1 MTKVALIDYKM
12 GNLFS
17 IAHACQKV
25 GLEVEI
31 TNDPIK
37 IKNADALILPGVGA
51 YPLAV
56 EQLNSQELEQPIIE
70 FAKSGKYIFGICLGM
85 QLLMEQSNEFGKHK
99 GLGLIA
105 GEVLRFPE
113 SLPAEEVRHI
123 PQIAWNNVTIED
135 HNHPLFKNIPNNE
148 YFYFVHSN
156 YVQTKST
163 QNILCSTEYSNF
175 TYSSAIIKDNL
186 IGIQFH
192 PEKSGTQGL
201 KIFKNYK
208 ELIYKR

>member
-1 MTKVALIDYKM
+1 MMKVALIDYKM

-17 IAHACQKV
+17 IAHACEKV

-31 TNDPIK
+31 TNNPEK

-51 YPLAV
+51 YPLAI
-56 EQLNSQELEQPIIE
+56 EQLYIQNLTEPIKD
-70 FAKSGKYIFGICLGM
+70 FANTGKYIFGICLGM
-85 QLLMEQSNEFGKHK
+85 QLFMDQSNEFGVHQ
-99 GLGLIA
+99 GLGLIE

-113 SLPAEEVRHI
+113 STTNTQPRFI
-123 PQIAWNNVTIED
+123 PQIAWNNVSIEQP
-135 HNHPLFKNIPNNE
+135 NHPLFKNIPNNE

-156 YVQTKST
+156 YVKTKST
-163 QNILCSTEYSNF
+163 QNILCSTDYSNF
-175 TYSSAIIKDNL
+175 KYSSAIVQDNL

-192 PEKSGTQGL
+192 PEKSGIQGL
-201 KIFKNYK
+201 KIFENYK